1 MAHPG
6 GFEPPTSR
14 LTVERSN
21 QTELWVNKHFK
32 DIFRSS
38 TQTELWVNV
47 KLLKTFSGLLPPG
60 GLEPPTPRLEV

>member
-21 QTELWVNKHFK
+21 QTELWVN
-32 DIFRSS
+32 
-38 TQTELWVNV
+38 V
-47 KLLKTFSGLLPPG
+47 KLLKTFLGLLPPEG
-60 GLEPPTPRLEV
+60 IEPSTFRLEV